1 MTTQRN
7 EKWVLRVPKDNKGEG
22 FIKLLKQ
29 YLNKDTYKMSKQYTG
44 PRPKGT
50 SPYSTLKE
58 NATSVRIY
66 VDSTQADIAY
76 QRLLQDNIDLRSK
89 LTEAYSALR
98 TIDKVID
105 VTIDN
110 QEDFI
115 RRNHR

>member
-1 MTTQRN
+1 MAKQERWMFRLPSN
-7 EKWVLRVPKDNKGEG
+7 GDGET
-22 FIKLLKQ
+22 FFKEMRK
-29 YLNKDTYKMSKQYTG
+29 YLNKDSYKVSKMYTG
-44 PRPKGT
+44 PRPEGT
-50 SPYSTLKE
+50 SPYATRKE